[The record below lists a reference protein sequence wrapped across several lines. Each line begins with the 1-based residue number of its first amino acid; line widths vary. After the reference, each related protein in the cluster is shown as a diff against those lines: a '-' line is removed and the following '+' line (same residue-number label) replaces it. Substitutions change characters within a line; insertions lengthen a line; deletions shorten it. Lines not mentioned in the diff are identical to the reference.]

1 MGNVFRS
8 FVRFGWKP
16 VLLGALLFAVATA
29 GVVATSPYGNGSVW
43 AQSSGSVPGGTL
55 GTSNDSEFWR
65 KMRMGNQGYVSLP
78 DKRLGV
84 LVQSEGEEWRSLR
97 NGPISTWGGW
107 LLLGSVAGLA
117 LFIVVRRQV
126 KIKGGRSGRTLPRF
140 NNAERVTHWFVAA
153 TFVLMAVTGLIVLYG
168 RYVFPPIIGPE
179 AFSALASAALQ
190 GHNLF
195 GPLFIVGIAAM
206 AIIYLKDNL
215 LRAAD
220 IQWLL
225 RGGGLFGGHA
235 PSWKYN
241 FGEKAW
247 FWLAV
252 FTGAVLSLSGLVLE
266 FPSYFTDRGD
276 LQLANILHAISA
288 VIVIAVA
295 LGHIYLGVWGVEG
308 ALEGMT
314 AGQVD
319 VNWAK
324 EHHDLWAAEVAAE
337 VGVEL
342 PQSDKPL
349 VTTIRAEPEAGE

>member
-1 MGNVFRS
+1 MP
-8 FVRFGWKP
+8 GWRP
-16 VLLGALLFAVATA
+16 ILLGVLFVTAVMTGMAA
-29 GVVATSPYGNGSVW
+29 PSPYWNGSAW
-43 AQSSGSVPGGTL
+43 AQSNDNVPGGTL
-55 GTSNDSEFWR
+55 GTSSDSEFWR
-65 KMRMGNQGYVSLP
+65 QLRKGGRGYVSLP

-97 NGPISTWGGW
+97 NGPISTWGAW
-107 LLLGSVAGLA
+107 LLLGSVAGLV
-117 LFIVVRRQV
+117 LFFAIRRQV
-126 KIKGGRSGRTLPRF
+126 RISGGRSGRTLPRF

-168 RYVFPPIIGPE
+168 RYVFPAIIGPE

-206 AIIYLKDNL
+206 GIIYLKDNL

-225 RGGGLFGGHA
+225 RGGGLFGSHA

-247 FWLAV
+247 FWLAII
-252 FTGAVLSLSGLVLE
+252 TGGILALSGMVLE

-276 LQLANILHAISA
+276 LQLANILHGISA

-295 LGHIYLGVWGVEG
+295 LGHIYLGIWGVEG

-319 VNWAK
+319 VNWAR
-324 EHHDLWAAEVAAE
+324 EHHDLWATEVAAE
-337 VGVEL
+337 IGEEL
-342 PQSDKPL
+342 PQGDEPL
-349 VTTIRAEPEAGE
+349 VTTIRTEPEAGE